1 MSKQT
6 DGSPDTCTEQ
16 GEHLASYLEVM
27 SAIVWRIDI
36 IGNEISFLNSYA
48 LQQHGEKI
56 RAIMQNPQS
65 AERMILA
72 EDRERFQHS
81 YRQLLNRQKTS
92 CVFRIKTDEGLS
104 RWFKLAGMPDP
115 EHPTCSIGVL
125 MDVTSHVSTV
135 LGTEGRPGLSV
146 KIDLIDDPVLL
157 VRFAD
162 RTVRMVNKAA
172 DKLLGYSHDQLA
184 DLHLQE
190 LLQDTPGTDLF
201 QIYESLIFS
210 NCWKGEL
217 YIKDNLGRSHQCSAR
232 IQVIA
237 RDEENLLWITLSH
250 LNACKACKGVPVRGN
265 EVLSS
270 SAVSKAM
277 QKCSTV
283 KELLESMLK
292 ALPQNSPTDAIMLS
306 KIFIDEGIVSVT
318 GVGEPFGGELED
330 LIHPYD
336 GSIAKNIVRF
346 ELDKHVVMETSKS
359 IKPID
364 WALFIPHGIHS
375 YYAQPFFKDG
385 ILTCVL
391 IFCSTQKGSYDPD
404 ADAPLSAIH
413 QEFFN
418 QLERCLKK

>member
-1 MSKQT
+1 MSKQM
-6 DGSPDTCTEQ
+6 DGGSASCAGLGKNLE
-16 GEHLASYLEVM
+16 SYLEVL

-36 IGNEISFLNSYA
+36 VGKEISFLNSYT
-48 LQQHGEKI
+48 LQPHGEKV

-65 AERMILA
+65 AQQMILA

-81 YRQLLNRQKTS
+81 YKQLLHRQKAT
-92 CVFRIKTDEGLS
+92 CVFRIQMDEGVS

-125 MDVTSHVSTV
+125 MDISSHVSTI
-135 LGTEGRPGLSV
+135 LATEGRPGLSV

-162 RTVRMVNKAA
+162 RSVSMVNKAA
-172 DKLLGYSHDQLA
+172 DQLLGYSQKQLTN
-184 DLHLQE
+184 LHLQD

-210 NCWKGEL
+210 DCWNGEL
-217 YIKDNLGRSHQCSAR
+217 YMTDSLGRSHLCSAR

-250 LNACKACKGVPVRGN
+250 QNDCKACKGVPVRGN
-265 EVLSS
+265 ETLPSK
-270 SAVSKAM
+270 AVSAAM
-277 QKCSTV
+277 RKCTTV
-283 KELLESMLK
+283 KALLESLLK
-292 ALPQNSPTDAIMLS
+292 ALPEDSPTEAIMLS
-306 KIFIDEGIVSVT
+306 KIFIDKGIVSVT
-318 GVGEPFGGELED
+318 GVGEPFEGELED
-330 LIHPYD
+330 LVHPYD

-375 YYAQPFFKDG
+375 YYAQPFFEDG
-385 ILTCVL
+385 ILTSVL

-404 ADAPLSAIH
+404 AEAPLSALH
-413 QEFFN
+413 EEFFEN
-418 QLERCLKK
+418 LERCLKK